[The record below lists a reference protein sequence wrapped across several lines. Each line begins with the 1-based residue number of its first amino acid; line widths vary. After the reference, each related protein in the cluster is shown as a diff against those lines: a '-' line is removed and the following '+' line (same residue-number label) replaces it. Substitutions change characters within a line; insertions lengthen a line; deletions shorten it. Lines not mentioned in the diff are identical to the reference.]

1 MSFNVSIKMKVYI
14 KNMVCNRCIMAV
26 KSEFEKIGIHPIAI
40 ELGQV
45 ELLDNWKEEDKIILS
60 KRLEE
65 LGFELLEDKTIVT
78 VERIKNQIVTLVHH
92 EDLDLKTNL
101 SHYLATHLDQE
112 YNVLSALFSEVEGIT
127 IEHYFIIQK
136 IEKVKELL
144 RYNELSLSEIAFKMN
159 YSDVAHLSNQFK
171 KMTGMTPTNFKK
183 ALEHKRNQ
191 IDSL

>member
-1 MSFNVSIKMKVYI
+1 MKVYI

-45 ELLDNWKEEDKIILS
+45 ELFDVWKEEDKVTLC
-60 KRLEE
+60 KRLYE
-65 LGFELLEDKTIVT
+65 LGFELLEDKTIVI

-92 EDLDLKTNL
+92 QNLDLKTNL
-101 SHYLATHLDQE
+101 SHYLATHLSQE
-112 YNVLSALFSEVEGIT
+112 YNALSALFSEVEGIT
-127 IEHYFIIQK
+127 IEQYFIIQK

-171 KMTGMTPTNFKK
+171 KMTGMTPTSFKK
-183 ALEHKRNQ
+183 TLEIKRNQ
-191 IDSL
+191 IDNL

>member
-1 MSFNVSIKMKVYI
+1 
-14 KNMVCNRCIMAV
+14 MVCNRCITAV

-45 ELLDNWKEEDKIILS
+45 ELLDNWTEDEKVILS

-92 EDLDLKTNL
+92 QDLDLKTNF
-101 SHYLATHLDQE
+101 SHYLATHLGQE

-183 ALEHKRNQ
+183 TFKIKRNQ
-191 IDSL
+191 IDTL

>member
-1 MSFNVSIKMKVYI
+1 MKVYI

-45 ELLDNWKEEDKIILS
+45 ELLDNWSEEDKVILS

-92 EDLDLKTNL
+92 QDLDLKTNL
-101 SHYLATHLDQE
+101 SHYLATHLGQE

-183 ALEHKRNQ
+183 TFKIKRNQ
-191 IDSL
+191 IDTL

>member
-1 MSFNVSIKMKVYI
+1 MKVYI

-26 KSEFEKIGIHPIAI
+26 KSEFEKTGIHPIAI

-45 ELLDNWKEEDKIILS
+45 ELLDNWKEEDKVILS
-60 KRLEE
+60 KRLKE

-92 EDLDLKTNL
+92 QNLDLKTNL
-101 SHYLATHLDQE
+101 SHYLATHLGQE
-112 YNVLSALFSEVEGIT
+112 YNALSTLFSEVEGIT
-127 IEHYFIIQK
+127 IEQYFIVQK

-144 RYNELSLSEIAFKMN
+144 RYNEMSLSEIAFKMN

-183 ALEHKRNQ
+183 ALEIKRNQ

>member
-1 MSFNVSIKMKVYI
+1 MKVYI

-26 KSEFEKIGIHPIAI
+26 KSEFEKIGIHPVAI

-45 ELLDNWKEEDKIILS
+45 EILEDWNEEDKVILS
-60 KRLEE
+60 TRLVE
-65 LGFELLEDKTIVT
+65 LGFELLEDKAISTI
-78 VERIKNQIVTLVHH
+78 ERIKNQIITLVHH
-92 EDLDLKTNL
+92 QKLDLKINL
-101 SHYLATHLDQE
+101 SGYLAENLDQE
-112 YNVLSALFSEVEGIT
+112 YNTLSNLFSEIEGTT
-127 IEHYFIIQK
+127 IEQFFIKQK

-144 RYNELSLSEIAFKMN
+144 TYNELSLSEIAFKMN

-183 ALEHKRNQ
+183 NEETKRLQ

>member
-1 MSFNVSIKMKVYI
+1 MKVYI
-14 KNMVCNRCIMAV
+14 KNMVCNRCITAV
-26 KSEFEKIGIHPIAI
+26 KSEFEKIGIYPIAI
-40 ELGQV
+40 ELGQI
-45 ELLDNWKEEDKIILS
+45 ELLDNWKEEDKVILS
-60 KRLEE
+60 KRLNE

-78 VERIKNQIVTLVHH
+78 VERIKNQIITLVHH
-92 EDLDLKTNL
+92 QDLDLKTNL
-101 SHYLATHLDQE
+101 SHYLATHLGQE
-112 YNVLSALFSEVEGIT
+112 YNVLSTLFSEVEGIT
-127 IEHYFIIQK
+127 IEHYFIVQK

-183 ALEHKRNQ
+183 AFEIKRNQ